1 MPVLIGTSGWQY
13 RHWRQTF
20 YPEGVAQAR
29 WLDHYAARF
38 ATVEINNAFYRLPE
52 AKTFEDWKK
61 RTPAGFVFA
70 VKASRYLTHIKRLRE
85 PAEPVD
91 RLLERARHLG
101 SKLGPVLLQLP
112 PNLRADAG
120 ALDEVLSRF
129 PKKVRV
135 SFEPRHE
142 SWFDADTR
150 SVLER
155 RGAALCL
162 SDTPQRKSPHWRTA
176 EWGYLRM
183 HAGRATPHPCYGR
196 RALATWAQRLADMWP
211 PSATIY
217 VYFNNDERA
226 CALRDAAL
234 FARAIEKAGL
244 EASHAPSTSEV
255 HIEN

>member
-1 MPVLIGTSGWQY
+1 MLIGTSGWQY
-13 RHWRQTF
+13 RHWKQTF

-29 WLDHYAARF
+29 WLDYYAARF

-61 RTPAGFVFA
+61 RTPARFVFA

-85 PAEPVD
+85 PAEPVE

-112 PNLRADAG
+112 PNLRADLG

-129 PKKVRV
+129 PKRVRV

-142 SWFDADTR
+142 SWFHPDTR

-155 RGAALCL
+155 YGAAFCL
-162 SDTPQRKSPHWRTA
+162 TDTPQRKAPHWRTA

-183 HAGRATPHPCYGR
+183 HAGRATPHPCYGQ
-196 RALATWAQRLADMWP
+196 RALTTWAHRLAEMWP
-211 PSATIY
+211 QSATIF

-234 FARAIEKAGL
+234 FARAVQKAGL
-244 EASHAPSTSEV
+244 EASQVPSTRDVRIAS
-255 HIEN
+255 